1 MHPGK
6 KKIKPLCCSSLI
18 LKQTNC
24 LDIHSFYIRIYFI
37 TISRLKFA
45 TFKEYFTFK
54 NKAEAEILKRIDI
67 ILCIKTSV
75 NTIQFYDYT
84 KLSLT

>member
-1 MHPGK
+1 MHPG

-24 LDIHSFYIRIYFI
+24 LDIQFFFYIRIYFI
-37 TISRLKFA
+37 TISRLEFA
-45 TFKEYFTFK
+45 KLKEYFN

-67 ILCIKTSV
+67 ILCVKTSV
-75 NTIQFYDYT
+75 NTRTIQFYDYSF
-84 KLSLT
+84 K

>member
-1 MHPGK
+1 MHPVK

-18 LKQTNC
+18 LKQTNFR
-24 LDIHSFYIRIYFI
+24 DIHSLYIRIYFI
-37 TISRLKFA
+37 ISRLKFA
-45 TFKEYFTFK
+45 TFNEYFTCK

-84 KLSLT
+84 QLSLT